1 MKTFVISPSELSYV
15 CNHCSYIKKNYDIE
29 PDSISAGVTQTL
41 DSFEKKYFMGDVK
54 KN

>member
-29 PDSISAGVTQTL
+29 ITL
-41 DSFEKKYFMGDVK
+41 YQQEYL
-54 KN
+54 NA